1 MTNFSLTSSKF
12 SGSSLRIFTV
22 LFIQVCV
29 EHGNMLSIFSIF
41 CLEQIKE
48 ELLFHDLN
56 EFQESDRCT
65 IAKHLV
71 SKTRSVV

>member
-29 EHGNMLSIFSIF
+29 EHGNMRSIFSIF
-41 CLEQIKE
+41 CLEQIK
-48 ELLFHDLN
+48 
-56 EFQESDRCT
+56 
-65 IAKHLV
+65 
-71 SKTRSVV
+71 SKRNFSFMIRTSFRNQTDVQLQYI